1 MVCCAGTAQDVDMIF
16 SEMETLKALHHEH
29 IVKIIKWFSLKN
41 SQFAYVME
49 YMEGG
54 ELFDVVKEKRRLS
67 EEEARD
73 YFKQIIS
80 AIGYC
85 HRERMIHR
93 DLKLENILLVSK
105 GSRKIKVTTPNFE
118 F

>member
-1 MVCCAGTAQDVDMIF
+1 MIF
-16 SEMETLKALHHEH
+16 SEMETLKALQHEH
-29 IVKIIKWFSLKN
+29 IVKIFKWFSLKN

-54 ELFDVVKEKRRLS
+54 ELFDVVREKQRIP
-67 EEEARD
+67 EDEARD
-73 YFKQIIS
+73 YFTQIVE

-85 HRERMIHR
+85 HRKRMIHR

-105 GSRKIKVTTPNFE
+105 ESRDIKVINFLITLTIANDTYYT
-118 F
+118 